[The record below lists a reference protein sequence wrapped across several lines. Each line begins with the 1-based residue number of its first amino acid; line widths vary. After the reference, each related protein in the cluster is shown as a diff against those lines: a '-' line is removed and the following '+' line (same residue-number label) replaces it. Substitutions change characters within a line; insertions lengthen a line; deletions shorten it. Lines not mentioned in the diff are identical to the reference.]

1 MAVPNNTVQLA
12 AIPRF
17 IHPRRVCRRCDRRSV
32 ELRRSRRCV
41 PPLIRQAVPARGNAY
56 AHKLAVARR
65 RTDGLA
71 GDPKGHYYRYF
82 AAVDLITAIR
92 CQTAYNRHALGFG
105 RDRAIRA
112 HRGHG
117 SIGALPCY
125 RLVRGV
131 GGIDR
136 RLQPLHIAA
145 WQRDGLAVDADLSDG
160 TLHRHCAGG
169 SIAAVCRLAG
179 DGRRAV
185 PDGGDL
191 AARDCGYSGVAARP
205 GDVLIR
211 GVRGRDRRG
220 QRRGSTGVQRER
232 CPGKGYARDV
242 DACHAEGVAERLA
255 AAFVVDDHLIGII
268 ANWEVREVH
277 IVVEVAISD
286 VHGFVVVRIDGGHR
300 AEHRIRAGF
309 DCAHKIADV
318 GGTVYLAIQLHI
330 APIGDG
336 GSRLRPA
343 VDGDRG

>member
-1 MAVPNNTVQLA
+1 M
-12 AIPRF
+12 
-17 IHPRRVCRRCDRRSV
+17 RRVGQV
-32 ELRRSRRCV
+32 E
-41 PPLIRQAVPARGNAY
+41 
-56 AHKLAVARR
+56 R
-65 RTDGLA
+65 RTGGGELHA
-71 GDPKGHYYRYF
+71 RHLRGD
-82 AAVDLITAIR
+82 
-92 CQTAYNRHALGFG
+92 
-105 RDRAIRA
+105 
-112 HRGHG
+112 
-117 SIGALPCY
+117 
-125 RLVRGV
+125 
-131 GGIDR
+131 
-136 RLQPLHIAA
+136 
-145 WQRDGLAVDADLSDG
+145 
-160 TLHRHCAGG
+160 RHCAF
-169 SIAAVCRLAG
+169 SRIAAVRRLAG
-179 DGRRAV
+179 DSRRAV
-185 PDGGDL
+185 PDSGDL
-191 AARDCGYSGVAARP
+191 AARDRGYSGVAARP

-211 GVRGRDRRG
+211 GVRGRDRGG

-242 DACHAEGVAERLA
+242 DTCHAEGVAERLA